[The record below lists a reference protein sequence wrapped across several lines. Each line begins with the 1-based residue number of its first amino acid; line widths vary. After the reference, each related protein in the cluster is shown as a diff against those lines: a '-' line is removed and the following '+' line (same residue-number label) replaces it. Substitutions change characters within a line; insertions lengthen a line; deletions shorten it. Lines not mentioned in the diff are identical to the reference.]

1 MKMTSFKDVV
11 KVFDKLEETSA
22 TLEKIRILKQLFNSV
37 DPEEIDKL
45 IYLTQGILHPNY
57 LPMPPI
63 GIAEKVAIKAI
74 SKMSRL
80 KETNIKK
87 IIDES
92 GGIGNAIEKILKQ
105 RKSTKTLDSF
115 IKKPGQAVSKEKDQ
129 SISEVYNSLD
139 EISNQVGTGSTLKK
153 IDLLSNL
160 LSRSTPKEAKYILRI
175 ILGTLRMGI
184 ADMTIINALSIA
196 FTDSKKNKEF
206 IEEKYNIC
214 PDLGRIGKILSK
226 KGLEGLNEI
235 NIQVGIPIKMM
246 LAQRAKSIEEIFERM
261 GAKFACEYKY
271 DGERVQA
278 HKNDNKIFLF
288 SRNTENITKMYPDIV
303 DAVKKLQSKTLII
316 EGEVV
321 AIDPIT
327 GRIKPFQELMRRRRK
342 HDIDQ
347 KKLEYPVELYLFDIL
362 FKNGENLLK
371 EPYIKRRNILEKIV
385 LESDLGENS
394 ILKLATQKIVSTNTE
409 LEQFFQ
415 DSLDQ
420 CEGLMIKSINESS
433 IYQAGNRG
441 YIWLKLKK
449 SYQSKMIDSVDT
461 VVIGAYMGRGRRGG
475 SYGAL
480 LCAVYNKS
488 KNLFQSIC
496 KLGSGFK
503 DEDLE
508 RMPEIFG
515 RLELIEKPPD
525 IDIVA
530 EKLVPDIW
538 FKPEVVCSVIGDE
551 ITLSPDHR
559 AGYNLIRENAGF
571 AIRFPRFLGFRED
584 KSVKDITTIEE
595 IMELYNKQTK

>member
-1 MKMTSFKDVV
+1 MTSFKDVV

-246 LAQRAKSIEEIFERM
+246 LAQRAKSIEDIFERM